1 MVRTITACFLGAA
14 STLLMTSNA
23 WSDDIFCA
31 DKSGKLSVRAA
42 CKKGERI
49 VPVNIP
55 GPPGPKGDPG
65 INGDVGPAGISGY
78 EIIPAYTSLDTE
90 VGKTAT
96 AFCPEGKRVLG
107 GGGHGISADGT
118 TVAASYPQQ
127 AVDGTSGGAWTAYA
141 RYEPAAA
148 GFVWR
153 LVVYAIC
160 AKVS

>member
-1 MVRTITACFLGAA
+1 MRTIRACLLGAA
-14 STLLMTSNA
+14 SLLMMTSTA

-31 DKSGKLSVRAA
+31 DKSGKLSIRTS

-55 GPPGPKGDPG
+55 GPPGAKGDPG
-65 INGDVGPAGISGY
+65 NDGEIGPAGISDY
-78 EIIPAYTSLDTE
+78 EIVPAYTSLDTE
-90 VGKTAT
+90 IGKTAT
-96 AFCPEGKRVLG
+96 AFCPVGKRVLG
-107 GGGHGISADGT
+107 GGAHGISADGT
-118 TVAASYPQQ
+118 TMAASYPQQ
-127 AVDGTSGGAWTAYA
+127 GADGISGGAWTAYA

-148 GFVWR
+148 GHVWR